1 MASRGD
7 RKCREMAE
15 WSAAPCNHS
24 TLSQRYWLFGLFRE
38 ENNVM
43 QNRER
48 SGAFALPKTS
58 APSSGAGCY
67 GDHLHGHARSSSDR
81 AGSHGT
87 VGTDT
92 GNPSCSRSGNRNI
105 PPDGRLSREKQQ
117 QGGFSVRDVFAYRVM
132 NKNHCVQLVL
142 KGIIRDTSAFKCLK
156 KNNVI
161 NILLNCGSIL
171 SKMFLTI
178 LKSLEI
184 LLFKLTLCFT
194 GL

>member
-1 MASRGD
+1 MAPRGD
-7 RKCREMAE
+7 GKCREMAE
-15 WSAAPCNHS
+15 WSAAPYNHS

-117 QGGFSVRDVFAYRVM
+117 QGGFSVRDVFAYGVT
-132 NKNHCVQLVL
+132 N
-142 KGIIRDTSAFKCLK
+142 T
-156 KNNVI
+156 
-161 NILLNCGSIL
+161 
-171 SKMFLTI
+171 
-178 LKSLEI
+178 KSLCTVSFKRNNTWHSLHLNTQI
-184 LLFKLTLCFT
+184 LRKSVILFKLDVSLGCSWCFISVAVD
-194 GL
+194 LYFVIQV

>member
-15 WSAAPCNHS
+15 WSAAPYNHS

-43 QNRER
+43 QNRVQ

-117 QGGFSVRDVFAYRVM
+117 QGGFSVRDIFTYRVT
-132 NKNHCVQLVL
+132 NKNLCVQLVL
-142 KGIIRDTSAFKCLK
+142 KGIIRDISAFKCLK
-156 KNNVI
+156 KKQCYKYFVELSTYIITNAFNDTQ
-161 NILLNCGSIL
+161 ILRNL
-171 SKMFLTI
+171 SYY
-178 LKSLEI
+178 SS
-184 LLFKLTLCFT
+184 
-194 GL
+194 